1 MTHDASPPPD
11 ALCIGSAHWDLIGRV
26 PGAMPAGGD
35 MPGRILRQ
43 PGGVALNIALTL
55 RRLGLRP
62 ALLSLVGLDREGHD
76 LAAACEAAGVDP
88 RYLTRRADLATDRY
102 MAIEDAGGLIAA
114 VADAA
119 SLEAAGAAILAPLGD
134 GRLGTAALPW
144 AGLVALDGNLT
155 EGLLAD
161 IATSPLLARADLRVA
176 PASPGKAA
184 RLTPFLAHSRAT
196 LYLNLAEASILAG
209 RPCPGAPEAAAAL
222 MDRGARHV
230 LVTDGAR
237 PAAEGVAGCGVI
249 AASPPQVR
257 TARVTGA
264 GDSFMAAHVA
274 ACLAGA
280 GRDEALARAVEAAT
294 LHVSRKAGP

>member
-1 MTHDASPPPD
+1 MTDDTRQTPD
-11 ALCIGSAHWDLIGRV
+11 ILCIGSAHWDLIGKV

-35 MPGRILRQ
+35 VPGRILRQ

-76 LAAACEAAGVDP
+76 LVAVCEASGIDA
-88 RYLTRRADLATDRY
+88 RYLMRRADLATDRY
-102 MAIEDAGGLIAA
+102 MAIEDEGGLIAA

-119 SLEAAGAAILAPLGD
+119 SLEAAGPEILAPFGD
-134 GRLGTAALPW
+134 GRLGTAEAPW
-144 AGLVALDGNLT
+144 AGTVAIDGNLT
-155 EGLLAD
+155 EAVIAR

-184 RLTPFLAHSRAT
+184 RLAPFLAHPRAT
-196 LYLNLAEASILAG
+196 LYLNLAEASVLAG
-209 RPCPGAPEAAAAL
+209 RPCLDAPEAAAAL
-222 MDRGARHV
+222 MDRGARRV

-237 PAAEGVAGCGVI
+237 AAADGLAGGDVI
-249 AASPPQVR
+249 RETPPFVR

-264 GDSFMAAHVA
+264 GDCFMAAHVA

-280 GRDEALARAVEAAT
+280 GREDALARAVEAAT
-294 LHVSRKAGP
+294 LQILRETD